1 VQEDL
6 RETIVFTESEGGGTG
21 KRPRPPTRH
30 DEITRPVRVLS
41 WMEMLIVSVGVGGIV
56 GCAVIAS
63 VSVAMARQ
71 PIIPPVPTALAVF
84 AFHLCTADG

>member
-1 VQEDL
+1 
-6 RETIVFTESEGGGTG
+6 
-21 KRPRPPTRH
+21 
-30 DEITRPVRVLS
+30 VRASS
-41 WMEMLIVSVGVGGIV
+41 WMRKLMLSVGVGGIV

-84 AFHLCTADG
+84 AFHLCTADE